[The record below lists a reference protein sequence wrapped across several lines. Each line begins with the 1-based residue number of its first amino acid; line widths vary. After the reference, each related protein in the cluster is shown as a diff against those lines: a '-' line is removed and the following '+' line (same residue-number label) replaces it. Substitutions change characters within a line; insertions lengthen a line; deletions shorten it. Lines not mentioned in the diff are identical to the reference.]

1 MASLLHLEAASRLI
15 RSCSHNTGNY
25 QNRCTTRCRQ
35 TQAYHPLGLGCEK
48 ERDRII
54 HGTFDRISSDR
65 STTAK
70 RAGQN
75 TQGVRGTIRGS
86 STQQVIAGTFSELA
100 KVELLFNL
108 IGRFIGLAKVF
119 GIRERQ
125 Q

>member
-15 RSCSHNTGNY
+15 RSCPHNTGNY

-35 TQAYHPLGLGCEK
+35 AQAHYSLDFGCE
-48 ERDRII
+48 EEGNRILYR
-54 HGTFDRISSDR
+54 TFDRISSDR

-70 RAGQN
+70 WAGQN

-125 Q
+125 